1 MEGAAVDRPTA
12 TTATAAA
19 SLTPPTSV
27 ALSLP
32 HLGSGEDAAREEW
45 LEPFYRINSCQIVY
59 SSEAS
64 VGRCPQTT

>member
-32 HLGSGEDAAREEW
+32 HFGSGKDAAREEW
-45 LEPFYRINSCQIVY
+45 LEQTNSSQFK
-59 SSEAS
+59 
-64 VGRCPQTT
+64 